1 MPQMVVDMTFLI
13 PSWFYVFDSVM
24 YFISSAVG
32 LLLSFYFHRMYLI
45 SSEKKH
51 LYVHFGFLLL
61 SIGLIVMSITSLFSF
76 AARNACGPS
85 DNACASG
92 LLGNLSS
99 LEDFSYLIYF
109 GFSIFAYL
117 LFILVYAEEY
127 LKSSKVFVV
136 IFLSYLILLILFLP
150 IKAGHGLWYSYNE
163 YFHLTSFIMLLFVS
177 FRSFLN
183 YTELKRFNALLVAV
197 SFSLIS
203 ISHLFYLFSFVSGW
217 MYVLGHIST
226 LLGFAGFF
234 ILIMKVMKLSIKIKF
249 FNQLLAKIILFEKS
263 LLKGVAPEEK
273 DKRHHQSSD
282 LRVQCK

>member
-1 MPQMVVDMTFLI
+1 MDSFI
-13 PSWFYVFDSVM
+13 PTWFFAFDSVM

-32 LLLSFYFHRMYLI
+32 LMLSFYFHRMHMI

-61 SIGLIVMSITSLFSF
+61 SIGLIVMSITSLFNF
-76 AARNACGPS
+76 AAHVACPT
-85 DNACASG
+85 DKTCTSG
-92 LLGNLSS
+92 LLGNLFS
-99 LEDFSYLIYF
+99 LEDFSYLVYF

-136 IFLSYLILLILFLP
+136 IFLSYLILLIVFLP

-177 FRSFLN
+177 FRSFMN

-203 ISHLFYLFSFVSGW
+203 VSHLFYLFSFVSEW
-217 MYVLGHIST
+217 MYVLGHVLT
-226 LLGFAGFF
+226 LLGFTGFF
-234 ILIMKVMKLSIKIKF
+234 MLIMKAMKLSIRIKF
-249 FNQLLAKIILFEKS
+249 FNQLLAKIIRFEKS
-263 LLKGVAPEEK
+263 LLKGAAPEAK
-273 DKRHHQSSD
+273 DKRRPHQIFGF
-282 LRVQCK
+282 RVQSK